1 MRRRKVTWPV
11 ECKLL
16 PLGCHGAPTS
26 PFTKMNLSVHDEF
39 AANRTRLG
47 PSPMRQLPG
56 PARQLLPLAL
66 APLGY
71 ALLIVA
77 AARLWRAAGAGGRGT
92 ALTLLAACV
101 LLAVG
106 AFVRF
111 T

>member
-1 MRRRKVTWPV
+1 M
-11 ECKLL
+11 
-16 PLGCHGAPTS
+16 
-26 PFTKMNLSVHDEF
+26 
-39 AANRTRLG
+39 
-47 PSPMRQLPG
+47 
-56 PARQLLPLAL
+56 
-66 APLGY
+66 GY